1 MIREVLI
8 IGDERLVQVSQEVK
22 PDEFNTHALAELIT
36 DMRDTMHEKGGVGIA
51 AVQICYHKRVLLIEY
66 DGNNPRY
73 AEIGDCPLTVIINP
87 QIENAGAET
96 MEYNE
101 GCLSVP
107 DERGLVNRPKR
118 IRYKYY
124 NQLGEL
130 CQGEDDGF
138 FARVLQ
144 HEVDHLDGILFP
156 TRVLQ
161 MCVSQTH
168 VSSTSKSNID

>member
-1 MIREVLI
+1 MIREVLT
-8 IGDERLVQVSQEVK
+8 IGDERLLQISQVVRSN
-22 PDEFNTHALAELIT
+22 EFNTPALAELIS

-51 AVQICYHKRVLLIEY
+51 AVQIGCHKRILLIEY

-73 AEIGDCPLTVIINP
+73 AEIGDCPLKIIINP
-87 QIENAGAET
+87 QIESVGGET
-96 MEYNE
+96 QDYNE

-107 DERGLVNRPKR
+107 DERGLVNRPKH

-124 NQLGEL
+124 NQLGE
-130 CQGEDDGF
+130 QFEGEDDGF

-156 TRVLQ
+156 MRVL
-161 MCVSQTH
+161 
-168 VSSTSKSNID
+168 STQVG